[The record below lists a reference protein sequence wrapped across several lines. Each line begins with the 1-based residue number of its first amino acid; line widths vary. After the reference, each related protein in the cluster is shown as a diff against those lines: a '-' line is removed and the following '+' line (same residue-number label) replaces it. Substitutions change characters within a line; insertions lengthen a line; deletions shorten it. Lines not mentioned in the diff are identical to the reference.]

1 MIQNRF
7 VRFITRLF
15 ERRSFKNQQWLQDWL
30 RGKDYGINSYAG
42 VKISSESAIRNSA
55 VFACGKLLSETI
67 ASLPLFT
74 YKRLPN
80 GKEKATD
87 HSLYNILHLQP
98 NELMTSFIFREMM
111 MWHLL
116 FWGNSYSNIIMNNG
130 GDVIALWPLL
140 PWRMDPKWKNGKIV
154 YKYRLPDNTETIIP
168 NEYVLHIPGMSF
180 DGLVGKS
187 VLSCAREAV
196 GLSMALEEFGARFF
210 GQGAQ
215 FGGIISHPKV
225 LGEKAEAN
233 LRAALKEKYQGI
245 ANAHRILIL
254 EEAMEYKQN
263 TIPPNDAQFLES
275 RKFETAEIARFFNVP
290 LHLIHDLER
299 ATFDNIEEMGIGFV
313 VYSLRPWLIRIE
325 QSETIKLLTTEEKKI
340 YFIEHLIDGLLR
352 GKIQARYEAY
362 AIGKQWGWLSSDD
375 IRALENQNP
384 LPDGQG
390 KIYWMPLN
398 MIDASQAGNPLPQ
411 MELQESSLNEVE
423 KNKLEIRAVR
433 SATLKSRIANNYRGL
448 FEETATRIIK
458 FERTNVLKAAK
469 SIFKKRSAS
478 ILNFNDFL
486 NEFYQD
492 KYDEIN
498 KRSKPPINTYGK
510 VISSA
515 ISEEISSEIDSIKL
529 DKFMDEYTE
538 AFNRRYIGTSK
549 SRLTDTVQNAI
560 DKNLDPY
567 KAVEDKFNQW
577 EQTRPQTISIKETI
591 KIAGAVSLF
600 TYSMAGIQRVIW
612 INTGSK
618 SCPFCE
624 SLNGK
629 VMGIEQPF
637 MLKSDLME
645 AEGKESL
652 TFSSNIFHP
661 PLHGGCVC
669 QLSPG

>member
-1 MIQNRF
+1 MIKNRF
-7 VRFITRLF
+7 TRFITRIL
-15 ERRSFKNQQWLQDWL
+15 ERRSFDNQQWLKDWL
-30 RGKDYGINSYAG
+30 RGKDIGLDSIAG
-42 VKISSESAIRNSA
+42 VNVGPESAIKNSA

-67 ASLPLFT
+67 ASLPLFI
-74 YKRLPN
+74 YKRLSN
-80 GKEKATD
+80 GKEKAID

-116 FWGNSYSNIIMNNG
+116 FWGNSYSNIIYNKG

-140 PWRMDPKWKNGKIV
+140 PWRMDPKWENGKIN

-210 GQGAQ
+210 GQGTQ
-215 FGGIISHPKV
+215 FGGIIQHPKTITDKT
-225 LGEKAEAN
+225 LGNLKAAI
-233 LRAALKEKYQGI
+233 KHKYKGI
-245 ANAHRILIL
+245 TNAHRMLIL
-254 EEAMEYKQN
+254 EEGMQYKQN

-325 QSETIKLLTTEEKKI
+325 QSETIKLFTTEERKI

-375 IRALENQNP
+375 IRALENMNP
-384 LPDGQG
+384 LPEDQG

-398 MIDASQAGNPLPQ
+398 MIDAKQASSVPPILNQQVSSGNPI
-411 MELQESSLNEVE
+411 S
-423 KNKLEIRAVR
+423 IREARGAV
-433 SATLKSRIANNYRGL
+433 LKSRIANSYRGL
-448 FEETATRIIK
+448 FEETAIRIIK

-515 ISEEISSEIDSIKL
+515 ASEEIGSEIDSAKL

-538 AFNRRYIGTSK
+538 AFNKRYIGTSK
-549 SRLTDTVQNAI
+549 SRLVDTVQNAI

-567 KAVEDKFNQW
+567 MAVENKFNEW
-577 EQTRPQTISIKETI
+577 EQTRPQTVSIKETV

-600 TYSMAGIQRVIW
+600 AYGTAGIRRMIW

-624 SLNGK
+624 NLNGK

-645 AEGKESL
+645 AEGKEPL
-652 TFSSNIFHP
+652 TFSSDIFHP

-669 QLSPG
+669 MLAPG